1 MSTILEQR
9 HILAR
14 SPHRSL
20 WGEAWTHRQG
30 IVGSFLLFVFA
41 FMAIFGPLL
50 APHDPIAIDLGN
62 PFAEPAWLDL
72 ENGAGIMG
80 TDNLGR
86 DVFSRVLV
94 GSRISLLIGTSATII
109 GLVTGIVMG
118 LIAGY
123 RGGLAGDIIMRVA
136 DTQTA
141 IPFLVLLI
149 AAVAFIGGG
158 FSTSSSSS
166 ASAPGSAMPASSA
179 ARCSASA
186 SATSSTPP
194 APSAPV
200 ICASCSATSC
210 PTQSHP
216 SSSPPPSPSAP

>member
-1 MSTILEQR
+1 MHQR
-9 HILAR
+9 SILAR
-14 SPHRSL
+14 NPHRSL

-30 IVGSFLLFVFA
+30 IVGSFLLFSFA
-41 FMAIFGPLL
+41 FMAIFGPIL

-62 PFAEPAWLDL
+62 PFAKPAWLDL
-72 ENGAGIMG
+72 QNGTGVMG

-94 GSRISLLIGTSATII
+94 GSRISLLIGTTATIV
-109 GLVTGIVMG
+109 GLAIGIVMG
-118 LIAGY
+118 LISGY

-158 FSTSSSSS
+158 LLNIILFLGIGAWGRLCPPHPRRS
-166 ASAPGSAMPASSA
+166 AQPPR
-179 ARCSASA
+179 ARLRRRR
-186 SATSSTPP
+186 PR
-194 APSAPV
+194 
-200 ICASCSATSC
+200 
-210 PTQSHP
+210 HRRR
-216 SSSPPPSPSAP
+216 